1 MHLLRSVATCVAA
14 AFVAVPALAQDNV
27 ALTSEVHVVRVVDGK
42 EQFDPPASV
51 VPGDRLVFTTRYSN
65 AGNAPVENFVVTN
78 PLPGPVVLAN
88 DGAFVVSVDG
98 GATFGPLAQQRI
110 TEDGVSR
117 PATVTDVTHVRWTVS
132 SIAPGAGGELSYF
145 ATVR

>member
-42 EQFDPPASV
+42 EQLDPPASV
-51 VPGDRLVFTTRYSN
+51 LPGDRLVFTTRYRN
-65 AGNAPVENFVVTN
+65 AGSVSVDNFVVTN
-78 PLPGPVVLAN
+78 PLPAPVVLAS
-88 DGAFVVSVDG
+88 DGAFAVSVDG
-98 GATFGPLAQQRI
+98 GRTFGPLAEQRI
-110 TEDGVSR
+110 TEDGAAR
-117 PATVTDVTHVRWTVS
+117 AATTADVTHVRWNLP